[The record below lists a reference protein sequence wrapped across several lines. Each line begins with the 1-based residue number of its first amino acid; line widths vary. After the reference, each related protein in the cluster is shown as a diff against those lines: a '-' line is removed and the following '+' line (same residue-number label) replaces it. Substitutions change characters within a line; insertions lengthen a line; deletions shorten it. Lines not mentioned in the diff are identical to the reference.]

1 MNITTDD
8 MSVFSRIYEGQFHD
22 TMSVPKREAGRV
34 VPVEASVVGRELLS
48 AFVDRHQV
56 KVELDPGA
64 IEELRRKPRPLIE
77 SENRS
82 EDTPSK

>member
-1 MNITTDD
+1 MN
-8 MSVFSRIYEGQFHD
+8 VFSRIYSGQSND

-34 VPVEASVVGRELLS
+34 TPVEASVVGREFLS
-48 AFVDRHQV
+48 VFLDRHQV

-64 IEELRRKPRPLIE
+64 IEELRRKPHPLIE

-82 EDTPSK
+82 EDTYLE